1 MDEQHWG
8 SNPGSSEASKRPLS
22 ASAHKESQKEH
33 AQKPKGTAV
42 MASTQPQ
49 VLFGGKSAGSV
60 HAPPLEAALTTTSNE
75 KGGPLRPPH
84 HNGTAQQPALQ
95 AATVHPS
102 ASGWNPIF
110 PLSSSLYDGTDSIGG
125 IAFDICHISWPRV
138 STHASTSTPSTISR
152 AERHVLIGPH
162 LPKAFSCTPVHRNI
176 APSHARRTV
185 HCTGA
190 CTTTHISS
198 RGWSCRK
205 TRANR
210 FTITESSLVHLV
222 ARKARPQFETQCS
235 AASKRCCSPL
245 ASLRCYNLVVAV
257 AVCSAPARSCCIL
270 PSSCCLQH
278 PLLVLIA
285 HNTLYNC

>member
-1 MDEQHWG
+1 LHLESNQG
-8 SNPGSSEASKRPLS
+8 SVAAKTPVDYSGLSLRGVSIRIHENSQTSSIVFDPANPIALFGEDAGSSGSSYAPALP
-22 ASAHKESQKEH
+22 AGA
-33 AQKPKGTAV
+33 TTN
-42 MASTQPQ
+42 STQPY
-49 VLFGGKSAGSV
+49 F
-60 HAPPLEAALTTTSNE
+60 P
-75 KGGPLRPPH
+75 
-84 HNGTAQQPALQ
+84 
-95 AATVHPS
+95 